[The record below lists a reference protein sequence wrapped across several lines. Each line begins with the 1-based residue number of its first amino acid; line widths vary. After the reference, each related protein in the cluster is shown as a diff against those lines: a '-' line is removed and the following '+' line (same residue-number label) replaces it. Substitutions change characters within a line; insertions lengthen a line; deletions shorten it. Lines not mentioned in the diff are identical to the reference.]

1 MSILV
6 TGGAGFIGSHVLDRL
21 AARGRRAVCLDN
33 FNDFYSPAVKRRNI
47 ARALDSGHVELVEG
61 DIRDIDLCRRVFAEH
76 EVDRVIHLAARA
88 GVRPSLEQPLLY
100 ESTNCKGTLCLLE
113 CAREAGVKMFVFGST
128 SSIYGVSKR
137 VPFREDDPAREPISP
152 YAASKRACE
161 LFCYTYHHL
170 YGIPV
175 VSLRFFTVYG
185 PRQRPDLAI
194 TKFTALM
201 ERDRPIPVYGDGA
214 SRRDYTFVGDIV
226 DGVVAAL
233 DSDLQYEIINLGNS
247 HPVTLSE
254 MIAALESAL
263 GRKARIEWLPMQAG
277 DVPFTHADISKAR
290 RLLGYEPAVAF
301 ADGLA
306 RYIEWER
313 GLRYNEEES

>member
-21 AARGRRAVCLDN
+21 AAQGRRAVCLDD
-33 FNDFYSPAVKRRNI
+33 FNDFYSPAAKRRNI
-47 ARALDSGHVELVEG
+47 ARALDSGRVKLVEG
-61 DIRDIDLCRRVFAEH
+61 DIRDLDLCRRVFAEH
-76 EVDRVIHLAARA
+76 EVDRVVHLAARA
-88 GVRPSLEQPLLY
+88 GVRPSLDQPLLY

-113 CAREAGVKMFVFGST
+113 CARQAGVKMFVFGST

-137 VPFREDDPAREPISP
+137 VPFREDHPAWEPISP

-170 YGIPV
+170 FGIPV

-226 DGVVAAL
+226 DGVLAAL

-247 HPVTLSE
+247 HPVSLSE
-254 MIAALESAL
+254 MIEALERAL
-263 GRKARIEWLPMQAG
+263 GRKARIEWLPMPAG

-290 RLLGYEPAVAF
+290 RLLGYEPEVAF

-313 GLRYNEEES
+313 GLRDEEREA